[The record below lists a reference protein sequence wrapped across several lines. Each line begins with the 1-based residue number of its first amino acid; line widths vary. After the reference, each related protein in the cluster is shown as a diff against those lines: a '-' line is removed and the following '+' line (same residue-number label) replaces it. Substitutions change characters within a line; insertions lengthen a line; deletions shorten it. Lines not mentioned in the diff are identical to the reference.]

1 MKKSDFQALVES
13 YEHVEYTKVKR
24 DQRAY
29 TQTAAFVSRGLKMC
43 LWFYKRLNEAN
54 QVARLCRDMIDILLR
69 RYHEYAIQGN
79 IQAHYR
85 EQGVSKKDCDFEHV
99 IPQKVIRDMLIQ
111 GKLTIEQAMNPPT
124 CLISKAHHI
133 ALKKAGWASK
143 TPDVYHFFDRY
154 TNVFTANF
162 ETYNGQ
168 VIADPHNW
176 TLEKHYIYF
185 GIKV

>member
-1 MKKSDFQALVES
+1 MKKSDFQTLVES

-29 TQTAAFVSRGLKMC
+29 TQTAAFVSRGLRML

-54 QVARLCRDMIDILLR
+54 QVARLCRDFIDALLR

-79 IQAHYR
+79 IKAHYR
-85 EQGVSKKDCDFEHV
+85 EQGVDIKDCDFEHV
-99 IPQKVIRDMLIQ
+99 IPQKVVRDMLIQ

-124 CLISKAHHI
+124 CFISKANHI
-133 ALKKAGWASK
+133 ALKKTGWASK
-143 TPDVYHFFDRY
+143 TPNVYHFFDRY
-154 TNVFTANF
+154 TNIFTANI

-168 VIADPHNW
+168 AIADPHNW
-176 TLEKHYIYF
+176 TLEKHYIHF